1 MPIIYKFCETC
12 GARYGTF
19 NSQQKYC
26 SNACRQRAY
35 RESQAT
41 AVHDEATLTLKF
53 GKFTVKIDQLDPASD
68 KESLRRAVIEALG
81 PELIAQALAS
91 PPQHVGEA

>member
-1 MPIIYKFCETC
+1 MARKNCAHCNKEFHTRPQGQHARFC
-12 GARYGTF
+12 
-19 NSQQKYC
+19 SD
-26 SNACRQRAY
+26 ACRKANHKAEKQN
-35 RESQAT
+35 ET
-41 AVHDEATLTLKF
+41 TLTLQF

-91 PPQHVGEA
+91 SPQHVGEA